1 MPPTPRPAAPGTR
14 VPAPSVPATSA
25 PASTWTGPDVP
36 RGAVVVA
43 VDGGPGDHAALRW
56 AEAQALATSRP
67 LHLVHAL
74 ADEVAT
80 VVDASGTVVMG
91 DGAALAQRAAAA
103 RARARALAAE
113 LAPGAG
119 VSVVTGHVVTRL
131 QAASRGAHLMVLGD
145 TLLRAA
151 PGRPGQQVAV
161 FLAMRARCPVVVV
174 PRGADAPAADHAA
187 ADHAAGAGAA
197 AHGGAAAPGAV
208 MPPRGSAER
217 TAVVVGVDGTHAGR
231 GALALAFA
239 QASAR
244 GAQLKVVH
252 VWPPSGPDGAAGAA
266 GAAPD
271 GPPGAPQD
279 DGWTERRAM
288 VSELLAGFRERYPDV
303 LVVTHLIRGEPVAG
317 LVGRSWRADLVVLSG
332 CYGEGRLGLLPG
344 EVTLGVLEQARC
356 PVAMVRDGGVGDHLR
371 GLAPRTLRAA
381 GEHAPAARDG
391 GVLSGT

>member
-1 MPPTPRPAAPGTR
+1 MPHTPRSAASGPS

-25 PASTWTGPDVP
+25 PASTWADPEVP
-36 RGAVVVA
+36 HGAVVVA
-43 VDGGPGDHAALRW
+43 VDGGPADHAALRW
-56 AEAQALATSRP
+56 AAAQALVSRRP

-74 ADEVAT
+74 ADEVRWTAGG
-80 VVDASGTVVMG
+80 VDDPGTVVMG
-91 DGAALAQRAAAA
+91 DAHALAQEAAAA
-103 RARARALAAE
+103 RARARTLAAR

-145 TLLRAA
+145 TLLRSA

-174 PRGADAPAADHAA
+174 PRGADRQAADHA
-187 ADHAAGAGAA
+187 GGPGAA
-197 AHGGAAAPGAV
+197 AHGAAAADDAV
-208 MPPRGSAER
+208 VVVPRGSAER
-217 TAVVVGVDGTHAGR
+217 AAVVVGVDGTHAGR
-231 GALALAFA
+231 GALTLAFA

-252 VWPPSGPDGAAGAA
+252 VWPPSEPDGA
-266 GAAPD
+266 PD
-271 GPPGAPQD
+271 VPQD

-303 LVVTHLIRGEPVAG
+303 LVVTHLVRGEPVAG
-317 LVGRSWRADLVVLSG
+317 LVGRSWRAALVVLGG
-332 CYGEGRLGLLPG
+332 CHGEGRLGLLPG
-344 EVTLGVLEQARC
+344 EVTLGVLDQARC

-371 GLAPRTLRAA
+371 GLAART
-381 GEHAPAARDG
+381 GEHPE
-391 GVLSGT
+391 GVLARA